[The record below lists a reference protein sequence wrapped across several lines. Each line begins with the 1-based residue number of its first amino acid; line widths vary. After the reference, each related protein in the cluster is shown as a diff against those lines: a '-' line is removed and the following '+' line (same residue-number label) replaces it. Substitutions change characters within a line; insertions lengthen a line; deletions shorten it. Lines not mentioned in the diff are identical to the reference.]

1 MSTGDGTSAGE
12 SRFDRW
18 RRTAES
24 AATSAGEA
32 RVRVITDLAAAL
44 AVLVRRVRIPLLVV
58 GVLPLTPAF
67 VLALEGLALGGRGG
81 VFFLVLALA
90 GAAPGLWVL
99 RRRQRLLRAVE
110 PVDELA
116 AELAQAYDVA
126 GAWAKAGDALQQVRS
141 AGPGLRGAGRAARG
155 VWAGVRLT
163 KELFERF
170 SDLPR
175 VAPFI
180 PVSLQFTG
188 YLCLASLVATVVLI
202 VLVVAGAGVVLVAD

>member
-1 MSTGDGTSAGE
+1 MAVAVTAEE

-24 AATSAGEA
+24 AAASAGETRA
-32 RVRVITDLAAAL
+32 RVIRDLAAAL
-44 AVLVRRVRIPLLVV
+44 ALLVRRVRIPLLAA
-58 GVLPLTPAF
+58 GVLPLAPAF
-67 VLALEGLALGGRGG
+67 LLLLEGMAEDVGRRWFVGAA
-81 VFFLVLALA
+81 VVV
-90 GAAPGLWVL
+90 AAPGLWL
-99 RRRQRLLRAVE
+99 LWRRRRLLRAVD

-126 GAWAKAGDALQQVRS
+126 GAWARAGDALHQVRS

-155 VWAGVRLT
+155 VWAGVQLT
-163 KELFERF
+163 KDLFDRF

-175 VAPFI
+175 VAPFL

-188 YLCLASLVATVVLI
+188 YLCLVS
-202 VLVVAGAGVVLVAD
+202 VVAAVVGGALAVAGLGVVLLAE